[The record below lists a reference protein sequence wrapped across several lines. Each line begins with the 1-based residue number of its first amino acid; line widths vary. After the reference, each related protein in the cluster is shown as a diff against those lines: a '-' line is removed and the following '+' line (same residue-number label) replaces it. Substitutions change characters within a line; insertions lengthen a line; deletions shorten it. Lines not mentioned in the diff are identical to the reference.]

1 MKYVYFQIQDEI
13 HEEQTAVWPGDSSGL
28 LDYRGREKERRV
40 EHAKHQ
46 NDEQQ
51 LSIPTFQQQ
60 VKYVKDLRSASV
72 NVTAPTVAACCRV
85 KVYCNFLWG
94 TLQH

>member
-13 HEEQTAVWPGDSSGL
+13 HEEQTAVWPEDSSGL
-28 LDYRGREKERRV
+28 LDYRGREEEERRV
-40 EHAKHQ
+40 EHVKYQ

-72 NVTAPTVAACCRV
+72 KLTAPTVASCC
-85 KVYCNFLWG
+85 
-94 TLQH
+94 